1 MLRCSAAKFW
11 QSGYL
16 EGFMSASNPA
26 NPAEVTKKKHQPF
39 VPEGMEMK
47 EFTWRA
53 VILGLFMTVILG
65 AANAYL
71 GLRAGITIAATYPAA
86 VIGMAVVRMWRG
98 SILEENIAR
107 TSGTIGEGIAAG
119 AIFTIPAF
127 VIAGSWTSFGLTDW
141 KTYFKATA
149 LIMVGSILGVLF
161 ISLVRRGM
169 VEDPELPFP
178 ESVAAGEIHKAGRR
192 GAQAAKYLF
201 WNIGV
206 GGLVYILGRFGLFAA
221 DQDIHLSVGT
231 LGRSQVRL
239 GTAAN
244 SNIVAA
250 GGASTFAAPSV
261 SPAYLGVGY
270 IIGVRL
276 ASIQFAGSVL
286 AWGLIVP
293 LLIFLMGPRLQQYLP
308 AGTPD
313 DWAGMAVAIW
323 RFIVRPI
330 AVGGML
336 VGAAYTLI
344 NMRKS
349 LTIGLGRAFADL
361 RKTAADQNQLSRTE
375 RYMSSKVVFGLIAL
389 MFVLMCFL
397 YIQITGLKL
406 PAILAAVV
414 MLIVGFFFATI
425 SGSLCGFI
433 GSSNNPVSGLTLST
447 LLIAALLMV
456 FLGVSGTSGVAT
468 VLGVAAVVCVSSSV
482 AGELLQDFKVGYIL
496 GGTPR
501 RIQLAELIAVVVA
514 SLVMYWPLMLLHE
527 ANIQAGGI
535 GFGDRQLSA
544 PQAGLM
550 ATLAMGIV
558 GGDMPWPLVVVGIF
572 FGIAM
577 IMMQVRS
584 PMLVAV
590 GMYLP
595 FETTFAIFIGG
606 VFRSLGDWLAKRRG
620 FNEAQMTRVDNA
632 GVLTASGLIAG
643 EAVLGLVWASLQFA
657 PKWTRPQIFSE
668 PSYLFGG
675 MIVMFLL
682 AVLMIGLPLTA
693 AGDPSEPA
701 PPTAI
706 M

>member
-1 MLRCSAAKFW
+1 
-11 QSGYL
+11 
-16 EGFMSASNPA
+16 
-26 NPAEVTKKKHQPF
+26 
-39 VPEGMEMK
+39 
-47 EFTWRA
+47 
-53 VILGLFMTVILG
+53 
-65 AANAYL
+65 
-71 GLRAGITIAATYPAA
+71 
-86 VIGMAVVRMWRG
+86 
-98 SILEENIAR
+98 
-107 TSGTIGEGIAAG
+107 
-119 AIFTIPAF
+119 
-127 VIAGSWTSFGLTDW
+127 
-141 KTYFKATA
+141 
-149 LIMVGSILGVLF
+149 
-161 ISLVRRGM
+161 
-169 VEDPELPFP
+169 
-178 ESVAAGEIHKAGRR
+178 
-192 GAQAAKYLF
+192 
-201 WNIGV
+201 
-206 GGLVYILGRFGLFAA
+206 
-221 DQDIHLSVGT
+221 
-231 LGRSQVRL
+231 
-239 GTAAN
+239 
-244 SNIVAA
+244 
-250 GGASTFAAPSV
+250 
-261 SPAYLGVGY
+261 
-270 IIGVRL
+270 
-276 ASIQFAGSVL
+276 
-286 AWGLIVP
+286 
-293 LLIFLMGPRLQQYLP
+293 MGPRLQQYLP

-397 YIQITGLKL
+397 YIHITGLTL

-456 FLGVSGTSGVAT
+456 FLGVSGPT

-496 GGTPR
+496 GGTPAK
-501 RIQLAELIAVVVA
+501 IQKAELIAVVVA
-514 SLVMYWPLMLLHE
+514 SLVMYFPLALLNT
-527 ANIQAGGI
+527 AF
-535 GFGDRQLSA
+535 GFGSRQLAA

-550 ATLAMGIV
+550 AALAQGIV
-558 GGDMPWPLVVVGIF
+558 GGEMPWPLVGVGIF

-595 FETTFAIFIGG
+595 FETTFAIFVGG
-606 VFRSLGDWLAKRRG
+606 VFRTLGDWLAKKRG
-620 FNEAQMTRVDNA
+620 FNEAQHARVENA

-643 EAVLGLVWASLQFA
+643 ESLLGLLWAGLVALALAQQPWLRVAAVWAKRLTSWQFFTH
-657 PKWTRPQIFSE
+657 PL
-668 PSYLFGG
+668 YLVG
-675 MIVMFLL
+675 IVVMALL
-682 AVLMIGLPLTA
+682 ALLMIALPLTA
-693 AGDPSEPA
+693 AGDPKEPA
-701 PPTAI
+701 PPTA
-706 M
+706 MM